1 MSRDRESPIEG
12 ADDPNPEATAAD
24 SGSTTLDSE
33 TTVPTSRPTAADRNG
48 DASSGRRSQS
58 PLDDPVIHPR
68 DSDPTILGATGSR
81 LRDDPRLWLPFF
93 LAGCLALVAD
103 LLREHDPLPAT
114 TGLEGSTLH
123 ASYAIYP
130 TGTFVTERPLG
141 ALVDL
146 QPPLLGYALGLELI
160 VLAAIV
166 VAGWETMRR
175 ATDVPFHRRRFLVYA
190 SGVGF
195 LTVFVE
201 VAAAMGLEYSTDRL
215 LVGLA
220 LLAGLLF
227 VAVRL
232 FLVPVTLLR
241 EGGVLQPVSVS
252 WRSSRGYGT
261 AIAGIVLLVGIGSW
275 ALAHVPVIGSLCST
289 TVAGTVHA
297 VSLVVVY
304 ERCVNA

>member
-1 MSRDRESPIEG
+1 MSRDRDSPLEG
-12 ADDPNPEATAAD
+12 ADETNSEATTAD
-24 SGSTTLDSE
+24 SGSTELDSE
-33 TTVPTSRPTAADRNG
+33 ATVPTSRPTAVGRNG
-48 DASSGRRSQS
+48 DASSRRGPQS
-58 PLDDPVIHPR
+58 SPDDPANRPR
-68 DSDPTILGATGSR
+68 DDDPTILEATGSR

-93 LAGCLALVAD
+93 LAGSLALVAD
-103 LLREHDPLPAT
+103 LLREHDPLPAA
-114 TGLEGSTLH
+114 TGLEESTLH
-123 ASYAIYP
+123 ASYAFYP

-146 QPPLLGYALGLELI
+146 QLPLLGYALVLELL
-160 VLAAIV
+160 VPAAIV

-175 ATDVPFHRRRFLVYA
+175 ASDRPFHRRRFLVYA

-215 LVGLA
+215 LVGLV
-220 LLAGLLF
+220 LLSGLLF

-241 EGGVLQPVSVS
+241 EGGVLRPIGVS
-252 WRSSRGYGT
+252 WRCSRGHGT

-304 ERCVNA
+304 ERCTEA